1 MYHLS
6 FDEGLLLRTSAES
19 AVPKTVKSGDET
31 VEPPK
36 PGGRKSSPPDGSVAG
51 VSLRVLRG

>member
-19 AVPKTVKSGDET
+19 AVPKTVKSVDET
-31 VEPPK
+31 DGAPK
-36 PGGRKSSPPDGSVAG
+36 PGGRKSSPPDGRGTKVAI
-51 VSLRVLRG
+51 LA